1 MLLYSLSYLL
11 VLEFTEI
18 RNNFHAALER
28 REAELLTLVDRQ
40 VEVKQEM
47 LGELRMEV
55 AAARAKVLAAREE
68 GN

>member
-1 MLLYSLSYLL
+1 M
-11 VLEFTEI
+11 VLEI

-68 GN
+68 GIYISLSRIN

>member
-1 MLLYSLSYLL
+1 MTLD
-11 VLEFTEI
+11 I

-28 REAELLTLVDRQ
+28 QEAELPTLVDRQ
-40 VEVKQEM
+40 VKVKQEM

-68 GN
+68 GKYLMYLIL